1 MAKQYWLQYHSFER
15 YGPPSFAGI
24 DTNKDE
30 FLSRMRWGQYQD
42 IILLMVGLKPTENNL
57 LECGLPLSIREQVS
71 TDQRV
76 YVLWEK
82 FIAESYKYLGEKQ
95 FGGFDYSIFG
105 NEKGCVDLRSRSIVF
120 QSPEFEEFWTS
131 YNRHGLICL
140 SDHCVPFP
148 ELEKID
154 EGLIYRTRRVSQNSN
169 LNISGKVPVS
179 QDVWKGI
186 EFIRQRLPKHQLAH
200 LAEVCS
206 TLKRYRY
213 DATEDWIKK
222 HPQEYLGGWKYG
234 FEVQAEA

>member
-15 YGPPSFAGI
+15 YGPPGFAGI

-57 LECGLPLSIREQVS
+57 LTCGLPLSMREQIN
-71 TDQRV
+71 TNQRV

-82 FIAESYKYLGEKQ
+82 FIAESYEYIGEKQ

-105 NEKGCVDLRSRSIVF
+105 NEKDCVDLRSRSIIF
-120 QSPEFEEFWTS
+120 QSPEFTDFWAS

-140 SDHCVPFP
+140 SDHGILFP

-154 EGLIYRTRRVSQNSN
+154 EDLIYRPRKVTQKSN
-169 LNISGKVPVS
+169 LEISEKVSVS
-179 QDVWKGI
+179 PEVWKGI
-186 EFIRQRLPKHQLAH
+186 EFIRQRLPKHQLANFS
-200 LAEVCS
+200 EVCS
-206 TLKRYRY
+206 TLKRYGY
-213 DATEDWIKK
+213 KASEDWIKQ
-222 HPQEYLGGWKYG
+222 HPQEYLGGWRFG
-234 FEVQAEA
+234 FEVQSEK